1 MTTQSEL
8 PIDNLEEPQDIPAI
22 DTGVEAAPETPAPVA
37 EPVSSEPSPT
47 PVAETPEPQ
56 PLDLDAQRQQI
67 EAQRYAYEQEQQR
80 DQVVKSLEQEALQME
95 KGLMDQGLSE
105 QEAQNQTFTHLK
117 SRVSQIE
124 TYRAAE
130 AQSQIAQ
137 GKRNASVH
145 FAQKYNLGLND
156 IAELER
162 ANTPQEMESIAKTK
176 SNMASKDKEIAELKA
191 RLTPQ
196 QEFDT
201 NTPTP
206 AASTNDDRLIDAYLN
221 GDRSEAATAAAA
233 KLLGM

>member
-1 MTTQSEL
+1 MTTQSEF
-8 PIDNLEEPQDIPAI
+8 PIDSPEEPQDIPAI
-22 DTGVEAAPETPAPVA
+22 GAEVEVPTEAPAPIA
-37 EPVSSEPSPT
+37 EPVSPEPS
-47 PVAETPEPQ
+47 PVAETPQ
-56 PLDLDAQRQQI
+56 PLDLDTQRQQM
-67 EAQRYAYEQEQQR
+67 EAQRAMYQEAQER

-95 KGLMDQGLSE
+95 KGLMDQGLNE

-117 SRVSQIE
+117 GRVSQIE
-124 TYRAAE
+124 TFRAAQ
-130 AQSQIAQ
+130 AHGQMAQ
-137 GKRNASVH
+137 GKRNASIH

-156 IAELER
+156 ISELER
-162 ANTPQEMESIAKTK
+162 AGTPQEMESIAKTK
-176 SNMASKDKEIAELKA
+176 SNIASKDKEIAELKS

-206 AASTNDDRLIDAYLN
+206 AASTNDDRLLDAYLN